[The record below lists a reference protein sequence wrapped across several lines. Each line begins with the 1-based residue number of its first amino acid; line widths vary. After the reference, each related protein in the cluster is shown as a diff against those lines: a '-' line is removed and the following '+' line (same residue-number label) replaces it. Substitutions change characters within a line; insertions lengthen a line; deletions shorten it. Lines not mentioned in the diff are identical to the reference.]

1 MAIAERACKEL
12 IANETVWGARNDA
25 THVEVMRYT
34 LAQLTQRGIGFTVH
48 ALHHSL
54 VADLHRDEWGPV
66 GRPEWL
72 HFIEADGSLR
82 PGHEAFNEFGPRRP
96 SRPVKARAG
105 RGPWPVSASAQPG
118 EAPPRPSVQ
127 QRLPSANGTPAAV
140 PLQCSTRSEMIDLR
154 VVGWR
159 CWANRPDPRAVTT
172 TIPDDLWS
180 ELLRP
185 LRNPALAELKPVRRV
200 WSAQVRRGERED

>member
-1 MAIAERACKEL
+1 MASGTQKWPVED
-12 IANETVWGARNDA
+12 ARRTGHTGLCGGCDMLSRVRPPSRTPA
-25 THVEVMRYT
+25 TARWMV
-34 LAQLTQRGIGFTVH
+34 G
-48 ALHHSL
+48 
-54 VADLHRDEWGPV
+54 V
-66 GRPEWL
+66 GRSGGGG
-72 HFIEADGSLR
+72 A
-82 PGHEAFNEFGPRRP
+82 
-96 SRPVKARAG
+96 AR
-105 RGPWPVSASAQPG
+105 
-118 EAPPRPSVQ
+118 
-127 QRLPSANGTPAAV
+127 QRYEVTLTATA
-140 PLQCSTRSEMIDLR
+140 LQCSTRSEMIDLR